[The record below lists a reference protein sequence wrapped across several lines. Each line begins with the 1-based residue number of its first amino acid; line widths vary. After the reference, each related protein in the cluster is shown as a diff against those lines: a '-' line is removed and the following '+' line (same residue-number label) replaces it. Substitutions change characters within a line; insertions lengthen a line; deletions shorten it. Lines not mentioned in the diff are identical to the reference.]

1 MIRLHRRR
9 PATTPQTAL
18 IVEDEPELAELFG
31 EILRMRGLRST
42 VLHQGTPAPQY
53 IRDHKPDLVMLD
65 LMLPDRDGYSV
76 CEEVKLDRKTNL
88 TPIVMVTARAH
99 HEDLVKGLAVGA
111 NEYVTKPFTVEQLN
125 AAIDRALGWRDEL
138 LKCGARGEI
147 HFELKSDARFLEEL
161 NHMLSSLFLYSG
173 LRSESVRQLTTAIR
187 EMGMNAIEWG
197 HRKSSNLLVN
207 VTYRIEADKVVIKI
221 KDAGPG
227 FDPANV
233 PHAADA
239 DDPTKHMDVR
249 DSLGLRA
256 GGFGILM
263 AKGLVDE
270 LKYNE
275 TGNEVRLVKY
285 FAPR

>member
-1 MIRLHRRR
+1 M
-9 PATTPQTAL
+9 PQKAL

-31 EILRMRGLRST
+31 EILRMRGLEST

-53 IRDHKPDLVMLD
+53 IRDHQPDLVMLD

-111 NEYVTKPFTVEQLN
+111 NEYVTKPFTVDQLN
-125 AAIDRALGWRDEL
+125 AAIDRALKWREEL
-138 LKCGARGEI
+138 LQCGDACGEI
-147 HFELKSDARFLEEL
+147 QFELKSDARFLEEL

-173 LRSESVRQLTTAIR
+173 LRSESARQLTTAIR

-197 HRKSSNLLVN
+197 HRKSTDMLVK
-207 VTYRIEADKVVIKI
+207 VTYRIEPEKVVIKI

-227 FDPANV
+227 FDPANL

-239 DDPTKHMDVR
+239 EDPTKHMDVR

-285 FAPR
+285 VTPRQPPREKA

>member
-1 MIRLHRRR
+1 M
-9 PATTPQTAL
+9 PQKAL

-31 EILRMRGLRST
+31 DILRLRGLESA
-42 VLHQGTPAPQY
+42 VLHQGAPAPQY

-125 AAIDRALGWRDEL
+125 AAIDRALGWKAEL
-138 LKCGARGEI
+138 LQCGARGEI

-227 FDPANV
+227 FDPANL

-270 LKYNE
+270 LKYNQ

>member
-1 MIRLHRRR
+1 M
-9 PATTPQTAL
+9 PQKAL

-31 EILRMRGLRST
+31 EILRMRGLEST
-42 VLHQGTPAPQY
+42 VLHQGAPAPQY

-125 AAIDRALGWRDEL
+125 AAIDRALGWKAEL
-138 LKCGARGEI
+138 LKCGAQGEI

-173 LRSESVRQLTTAIR
+173 LRSESARQLTTAIR

-197 HRKSSNLLVN
+197 HRKTSNLLVN

-227 FDPANV
+227 FDPQNL

-239 DDPTKHMDVR
+239 EDPTKHMDVR

-285 FAPR
+285 FTPREPSPK

>member
-1 MIRLHRRR
+1 M
-9 PATTPQTAL
+9 PQKAL

-31 EILRMRGLRST
+31 DILRLRGLEST
-42 VLHQGTPAPQY
+42 VLHQGAPAPQY

-173 LRSESVRQLTTAIR
+173 LRSESARQLTTAIR

-197 HRKSSNLLVN
+197 HRKTSNLLVN

-227 FDPANV
+227 FDPQNL

-239 DDPTKHMDVR
+239 EDPTKHMDVR

-285 FAPR
+285 FTPR

>member
-1 MIRLHRRR
+1 M
-9 PATTPQTAL
+9 PQKAL

-31 EILRMRGLRST
+31 DILRLRGLEST
-42 VLHQGTPAPQY
+42 VLHEGAPAPQF

-99 HEDLVKGLAVGA
+99 HEDVVKGLAVGA

-173 LRSESVRQLTTAIR
+173 LRSESARQLTTAIR

-197 HRKSSNLLVN
+197 HRKTSNLLVN

-227 FDPANV
+227 FDPQNL

-239 DDPTKHMDVR
+239 EDPTKHMDVR

-285 FAPR
+285 FTPREPSPK

>member
-1 MIRLHRRR
+1 M
-9 PATTPQTAL
+9 PQKAL

-31 EILRMRGLRST
+31 EILRLRGFEFD

-99 HEDLVKGLAVGA
+99 HDDVVKGLAVGA

-173 LRSESVRQLTTAIR
+173 LRSESARQLTTAIR

-197 HRKSSNLLVN
+197 HRKTSNMLVN

-227 FDPANV
+227 FDPQNL
-233 PHAADA
+233 PHAADVE
-239 DDPTKHMDVR
+239 DPTKHMDVR

-285 FAPR
+285 FAPREQPTQ